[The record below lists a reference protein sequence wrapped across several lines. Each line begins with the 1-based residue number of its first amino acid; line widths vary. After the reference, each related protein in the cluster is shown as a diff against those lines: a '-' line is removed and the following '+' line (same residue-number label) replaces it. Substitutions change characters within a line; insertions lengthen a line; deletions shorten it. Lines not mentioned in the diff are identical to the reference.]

1 MSKISLIKQ
10 LIKEEIDDF
19 ISSQQSITFED
30 NPLEFIVQKYP
41 SLDATMADLL
51 TSQYRDYIT
60 GIYIVAPKPTTF
72 RILLHNG
79 QEFYLI
85 YGPKSYI
92 AKISGKKYN
101 LINITEEQFAVKS
114 IAQLLELGM
123 PPGSEGPEETEA
135 NDDAAKEM
143 ETDETTTEEPAE
155 GEPEEIKEGINKKKK
170 FIILSESNN
179 IGEVSL
185 SPTQLEK
192 PYPSKSELSSEY
204 KDRGERFLDKIS
216 NNDPF
221 TLNDGTQI
229 KLDPKATTEAIKIL
243 QSKNYKTLGKGAK
256 VFIDTEG
263 NAYSLSQFKKTEEF
277 GSGKGSGG
285 GAAATATQESAQCLA
300 NSIAYHIKKGPISF
314 EDLNETNMQAAL
326 KYVDVT
332 SSLNEMKSFLQE
344 KSWSITFI
352 NTANALLSKFPNSNF
367 IFHRGSQFVTGIYN
381 AFKIAAK
388 KDGIS
393 MQSDKWNPA
402 DIWLVD
408 PSIESTKFPDN
419 LSELNGLI
427 VELLAD
433 DKLLGV
439 SLKKL
444 GGEAKISLYNMST
457 EELEGYTYE
466 GPPVSTN
473 KSKDAKLKYNGGVIA
488 FRTFNFATNFAGEIL
503 GKTASHGKVG
513 TGAINDA
520 LKLNGLPVLPS
531 TKDVK
536 SNFERK
542 DVTLIKDFYK
552 IYNQIVEN
560 INEPDFITMFD
571 SKDMDWKVS
580 KYIALKLCSIVESV
594 PTEKQNEF
602 ISDLIRYASSSTKVS
617 SAFVKVS

>member
-1 MSKISLIKQ
+1 VSKLSLLKQ
-10 LIKEEIDDF
+10 LIKEELADF
-19 ISSQQSITFED
+19 MHPKEALTFED
-30 NPLEFIVQKYP
+30 NPLEFIIQKYP
-41 SLDATMADLL
+41 SLDASLTDLMTAD
-51 TSQYRDYIT
+51 YRDYIT
-60 GIYIVAPKPTTF
+60 GIYVIAPKPTTF
-72 RILLHNG
+72 KILLHNG
-79 QEFYLI
+79 QEFYMI
-85 YGPKSYI
+85 YGPRSYMV
-92 AKISGKKYN
+92 KVSGKKYN
-101 LINITEEQFAVKS
+101 LINLNEEEFAIKS

-123 PPGSEGPEETEA
+123 PPGSKGPDNQMENETPAPNSEAAPEET
-135 NDDAAKEM
+135 
-143 ETDETTTEEPAE
+143 PAE
-155 GEPEEIKEGINKKKK
+155 EAPEEIKEGLKKNKR

-192 PYPSKSELSSEY
+192 PYPSRSELSSEY

-221 TLNDGTQI
+221 TLNDGSQI
-229 KLDPKATTEAIKIL
+229 NLDPKATAEAIKIL

-263 NAYSLSQFKKTEEF
+263 NTYSLSQFKKTEEF

-300 NSIAYHIKKGPISF
+300 NSIAYHIKKGPISSK
-314 EDLNETNMQAAL
+314 DLNDANMQAAS
-326 KYVDVT
+326 KYIDVT
-332 SSLNEMKSFLQE
+332 ASLEEIKSFLQE
-344 KSWSITFI
+344 KSWSATFV

-367 IFHRGSQFVTGIYN
+367 TFHRGSQFVTEIYN
-381 AFKIAAK
+381 AFKTAAK
-388 KDGIS
+388 KENIS

-427 VELLAD
+427 AELLAD
-433 DKLLGV
+433 TKLLGV

-457 EELEGYTYE
+457 EELKGYTYE
-466 GPPVSTN
+466 SPPVSTN

-520 LKLNGLPVLPS
+520 LKLNGLPALPP
-531 TKDVK
+531 TKDSK
-536 SNFERK
+536 ASFESNDEA
-542 DVTLIKDFYK
+542 LIKDFYK
-552 IYNQIVEN
+552 VYNQIVEN
-560 INEPDFITMFD
+560 INESDFMTIFNN
-571 SKDMDWKVS
+571 KDMDWKVS
-580 KYIALKLCSIVESV
+580 KYTSLKLCSIIESV

-602 ISDLIRYASSSTKVS
+602 TSDLIRYASSSTKAS

>member
-1 MSKISLIKQ
+1 MSKLSLLKQ
-10 LIKEEIDDF
+10 LIKEELEDF
-19 ISSQQSITFED
+19 ISSKEAITFED
-30 NPLEFIVQKYP
+30 NPLEFIIQKYP
-41 SLDATMADLL
+41 SLDASLNDLL
-51 TSQYRDYIT
+51 TESYRDYIT
-60 GIYIVAPKPTTF
+60 GIYVIAPKPTTF
-72 RILLHNG
+72 KILLHNG
-79 QEFYLI
+79 QEFYMI
-85 YGPKSYI
+85 YGPRAYTVKV
-92 AKISGKKYN
+92 AGKKYN
-101 LINITEEQFAVKS
+101 LMNLNEEEFAIKA
-114 IAQLLELGM
+114 IANLLELGM
-123 PPGSEGPEETEA
+123 PPGSTGPENQSENETPAPNAEESA
-135 NDDAAKEM
+135 
-143 ETDETTTEEPAE
+143 TEETPAE
-155 GEPEEIKEGINKKKK
+155 GEPEEIKEGLKKNKK
-170 FIILSESNN
+170 FIILSESNS

-221 TLNDGTQI
+221 TLNDGTQV
-229 KLDPKATTEAIKIL
+229 KLDPKATSEAIKIL
-243 QSKNYKTLGKGAK
+243 QSKNYKTLGKGVK

-285 GAAATATQESAQCLA
+285 GAAATATQESAQCIA
-300 NSIAYHIKKGPISF
+300 NSIAYHIKKGPISS
-314 EDLNETNMQAAL
+314 EDLNEANIQAAS
-326 KYVDVT
+326 KFVDVT
-332 SSLNEMKSFLQE
+332 ASLDEMKSFLQE
-344 KSWSITFI
+344 KSWSATFV

-367 IFHRGSQFVTGIYN
+367 TFHRGSQFVTEIYN

-388 KDGIS
+388 KEGIS

-408 PSIESTKFPDN
+408 PSIESTQFPDN

-427 VELLAD
+427 AELLAD
-433 DKLLGV
+433 NKLLGV

-466 GPPVSTN
+466 SPPVSTN
-473 KSKDAKLKYNGGVIA
+473 KSKDAKLKFNKGVIA

-520 LKLNGLPVLPS
+520 LKLNGLPSLPS
-531 TKDVK
+531 TKEAKDSFE
-536 SNFERK
+536 SNDEA
-542 DVTLIKDFYK
+542 LIKDFYK
-552 IYNQIVEN
+552 VYNQIVEN
-560 INEPDFITMFD
+560 ISESDFMNIFNN
-571 SKDMDWKVS
+571 KDMDWKVS
-580 KYIALKLCSIVESV
+580 KYTSLKLCSIIESV

-602 ISDLIRYASSSTKVS
+602 ISDLIRYASSSTKAS

>member
-1 MSKISLIKQ
+1 MTKLSILRQ
-10 LIKEEIDDF
+10 LIKEELADF
-19 ISSQQSITFED
+19 ITQNKAITFED
-30 NPLEFIVQKYP
+30 NPLEFIIQKYP
-41 SLDATMADLL
+41 SLDASLTDLL
-51 TSQYRDYIT
+51 TPNYRDYIT
-60 GIYIVAPKPTTF
+60 GIYVIAPKPTTF
-72 RILLHNG
+72 KILLHNG
-79 QEFYLI
+79 QEFYMV
-85 YGPKSYI
+85 YGPRAYTVKV
-92 AKISGKKYN
+92 SGKKYN
-101 LINITEEQFAVKS
+101 LINLNEEEFAIKA

-123 PPGSEGPEETEA
+123 PPGSEGPDNQTENETPAPNADAKPEGEA
-135 NDDAAKEM
+135 
-143 ETDETTTEEPAE
+143 PAE
-155 GEPEEIKEGINKKKK
+155 GEPEEIKEGLNKKKK
-170 FIILSESNN
+170 FIILSESNS

-216 NNDPF
+216 NNSPF

-229 KLDPKATTEAIKIL
+229 NLDPKATAEAIKIL
-243 QSKNYKTLGKGAK
+243 QSKNYKTLGKGIK

-300 NSIAYHIKKGPISF
+300 NSIAYHIKKGPISS
-314 EDLNETNMQAAL
+314 EDLNDANMQAAS
-326 KYVDVT
+326 KFVDVT
-332 SSLNEMKSFLQE
+332 ASLDEMKSFLQE
-344 KSWSITFI
+344 KSWSATFV

-367 IFHRGSQFVTGIYN
+367 NFHRGSQFVNSIYN

-393 MQSDKWNPA
+393 MQSNKWNPA

-427 VELLAD
+427 AELLAD
-433 DKLLGV
+433 NKLLGV

-520 LKLNGLPVLPS
+520 LKLNGLPFLPS

-536 SNFERK
+536 SSFESN
-542 DVTLIKDFYK
+542 DEALIKDFYK
-552 IYNQIVEN
+552 VYNQIVEN
-560 INEPDFITMFD
+560 ISESDFMTIFNN
-571 SKDMDWKVS
+571 KDMDWKVS
-580 KYIALKLCSIVESV
+580 KYTALKLCSIIESV

-602 ISDLIRYASSSTKVS
+602 ISDLIRYASSSTKAS

>member
-1 MSKISLIKQ
+1 MTKLSILRQ
-10 LIKEEIDDF
+10 LIKEELADF
-19 ISSQQSITFED
+19 ITQNKAITFED
-30 NPLEFIVQKYP
+30 NPLEFIIQKYP
-41 SLDATMADLL
+41 SLDASLTDLL
-51 TSQYRDYIT
+51 TPNYRDYIT
-60 GIYIVAPKPTTF
+60 GIYVIAPKPTTF
-72 RILLHNG
+72 KILLHNG
-79 QEFYLI
+79 QEFYMV
-85 YGPKSYI
+85 YGPRAYTVKV
-92 AKISGKKYN
+92 AGKKYN
-101 LINITEEQFAVKS
+101 LINLNEEEFAIKA

-123 PPGSEGPEETEA
+123 PPGSEGPDNQMENETPAPNADAEPEGEA
-135 NDDAAKEM
+135 
-143 ETDETTTEEPAE
+143 PAE
-155 GEPEEIKEGINKKKK
+155 GEPEEIKEGLNKKKK
-170 FIILSESNN
+170 FIILPESNN

-221 TLNDGTQI
+221 TLNNGTQV
-229 KLDPKATTEAIKIL
+229 KLDPKATAEAIKIL
-243 QSKNYKTLGKGAK
+243 QSKNYKTLGKGVK

-285 GAAATATQESAQCLA
+285 GAAATATQESAQCIA
-300 NSIAYHIKKGPISF
+300 NSIAYHIKKGPISS
-314 EDLNETNMQAAL
+314 EDLNEANIQAAS
-326 KYVDVT
+326 KFVDVT
-332 SSLNEMKSFLQE
+332 ASLDEMKSFLQE
-344 KSWSITFI
+344 KSWSATFV

-367 IFHRGSQFVTGIYN
+367 IFHRGSQFVTEIYN

-388 KDGIS
+388 KEGIS

-408 PSIESTKFPDN
+408 PSIQTTKFPDN

-427 VELLAD
+427 AELLAD
-433 DKLLGV
+433 NKLLGV

-466 GPPVSTN
+466 SPPVSTN

-520 LKLNGLPVLPS
+520 LKLNGLSSLPS
-531 TKDVK
+531 TKEAKDSFE
-536 SNFERK
+536 SNDEA
-542 DVTLIKDFYK
+542 LIKDFYK
-552 IYNQIVEN
+552 VYNQIVEN
-560 INEPDFITMFD
+560 ISEPDFMTIFNN
-571 SKDMDWKVS
+571 KDMDWKVS
-580 KYIALKLCSIVESV
+580 KYTSLKLCSIIESV

-602 ISDLIRYASSSTKVS
+602 ISDLIRYASSSTKAS

>member
-1 MSKISLIKQ
+1 MSKLSLIKQ
-10 LIKEEIDDF
+10 LIKEELADF
-19 ISSQQSITFED
+19 MHPKEAITFED
-30 NPLEFIVQKYP
+30 NPLEFIIQKYP

-51 TSQYRDYIT
+51 TNEYRDYVT
-60 GIYIVAPKPTTF
+60 GIYIIAPKPTTF

-85 YGPKSYI
+85 YGPKAYI
-92 AKISGKKYN
+92 VKVAGKKYN
-101 LINITEEQFAVKS
+101 LMNMTEEQFATKA

-123 PPGSEGPEETEA
+123 PPGSEGPENASANEA
-135 NDDAAKEM
+135 NVGA
-143 ETDETTTEEPAE
+143 EEVPAEEVPAE
-155 GEPEEIKEGINKKKK
+155 GAPEEIKEGIKKNKK

-192 PYPSKSELSSEY
+192 PYPSSSELSSEY

-221 TLNDGTQI
+221 TLNDGSQI
-229 KLDPKATTEAIKIL
+229 NLDPKATAEAIKIL

-285 GAAATATQESAQCLA
+285 GAAATATQESAQCIA
-300 NSIAYHIKKGPISF
+300 NSIAYHIKKGPISS
-314 EDLNETNMQAAL
+314 EDLNEANIQAAS

-332 SSLNEMKSFLQE
+332 ASLEEMKSFLQE
-344 KSWSITFI
+344 KSWSATFI

-367 IFHRGSQFVTGIYN
+367 NFHRGSQFVTEIYN

-388 KDGIS
+388 KDSIS

-408 PSIESTKFPDN
+408 PSIKSTKFPDN

-427 VELLAD
+427 AELLSE

-444 GGEAKISLYNMST
+444 GGEAKISFYNIST

-466 GPPVSTN
+466 TPPVSTN

-520 LKLNGLPVLPS
+520 LKLNGLPALPP
-531 TKDVK
+531 TKDSK
-536 SNFERK
+536 ASFESNDEA
-542 DVTLIKDFYK
+542 LIKDFYK
-552 IYNQIVEN
+552 VYNQIVEN
-560 INEPDFITMFD
+560 INESDFMTIFNN
-571 SKDMDWKVS
+571 KDMDWKVS
-580 KYIALKLCSIVESV
+580 KYTSLKLCSIIESV

-602 ISDLIRYASSSTKVS
+602 ISDLIRYASSSTKAS

>member
-1 MSKISLIKQ
+1 VSKLSLIKQ
-10 LIKEEIDDF
+10 LIKEELADF
-19 ISSQQSITFED
+19 IHQKEAITFED
-30 NPLEFIVQKYP
+30 NPLEFIIQKYP
-41 SLDATMADLL
+41 SLDASLTDLL
-51 TSQYRDYIT
+51 TPDYRDYIT
-60 GIYIVAPKPTTF
+60 GIYVIAPKPTTF
-72 RILLHNG
+72 KILLHNG
-79 QEFYLI
+79 QEFYMI
-85 YGPKSYI
+85 YGPRAYTVKV
-92 AKISGKKYN
+92 AGKKYN
-101 LINITEEQFAVKS
+101 LINLNEEEFAIKA

-123 PPGSEGPEETEA
+123 PPGSKGPDNQIENETPAPNAEAAPEEA
-135 NDDAAKEM
+135 
-143 ETDETTTEEPAE
+143 PAE
-155 GEPEEIKEGINKKKK
+155 AAPEEIKEGLNKKKK
-170 FIILSESNN
+170 FIILSESNS

-192 PYPSKSELSSEY
+192 PYPSRSELSSEY

-221 TLNDGTQI
+221 TLNDGSQI
-229 KLDPKATTEAIKIL
+229 NLDPKATAEAIKIL

-285 GAAATATQESAQCLA
+285 GAAATATQESAQCIA
-300 NSIAYHIKKGPISF
+300 NSIAYHIKKGPISS
-314 EDLNETNMQAAL
+314 EDLNEANIQATS

-332 SSLNEMKSFLQE
+332 ASLDEMKSFLKE
-344 KSWSITFI
+344 KSWSATFV

-367 IFHRGSQFVTGIYN
+367 NFHRGSQFVNSIYN

-393 MQSDKWNPA
+393 IQSDKWNPA

-408 PSIESTKFPDN
+408 PSIESTQFPDN

-427 VELLAD
+427 AELLSE

-444 GGEAKISLYNMST
+444 GGEAKISLYNIST

-473 KSKDAKLKYNGGVIA
+473 KSKDAKLKFNKGVIA

-520 LKLNGLPVLPS
+520 LKLNGLPALPP
-531 TKDVK
+531 TKDSK
-536 SNFERK
+536 ASFESNDEA
-542 DVTLIKDFYK
+542 LIKDFYK
-552 IYNQIVEN
+552 VYNQIVEN
-560 INEPDFITMFD
+560 INESNFMTIFNN
-571 SKDMDWKVS
+571 KDMDWKVS
-580 KYIALKLCSIVESV
+580 KYTSLKLCSIIESV

-602 ISDLIRYASSSTKVS
+602 ISDLIRYASSSTKAS